1 MKEAPWFSSSVIYGI
16 DVRRFSDGNG
26 DGIGDFIGLKE
37 RVSYLHYLG
46 IDCVWLSPFFRSPF
60 ADNGYDVSDYYSIDP
75 VLGTLDDFLDFL
87 HAAGEQ
93 GIRVV
98 VDLVANHTSSEHP
111 WFQAARRD
119 ARCRF
124 RDYYVWSESPP
135 PVAPDNKTAFP
146 GEESSVWTYD
156 DLAQAYYFHKFRHFQ
171 PDLNIANPAVRDELL
186 RVVDYWL
193 TLGVDG
199 FRVDAA
205 PFVIG
210 ETGIEHAD
218 PRDPQGFLREMR
230 KLVDGR
236 RQDGLLLGE
245 ADLAPEKLRSY
256 FGDGKLDLLFNF
268 VLCAAFA
275 ASLAGRRPTPS
286 ARRFRSCRSRL
297 PIAAGRTSFAIS
309 TN

>member
-1 MKEAPWFSSSVIYGI
+1 MSGSRPSSS
-16 DVRRFSDGNG
+16 
-26 DGIGDFIGLKE
+26 
-37 RVSYLHYLG
+37 
-46 IDCVWLSPFFRSPF
+46 PPF

-75 VLGTLDDFLDFL
+75 ILGTLDDFLDFL

-218 PRDPQGFLREMR
+218 PRDPPGLSQGNA
-230 KLVDGR
+230 
-236 RQDGLLLGE
+236 Q
-245 ADLAPEKLRSY
+245 
-256 FGDGKLDLLFNF
+256 
-268 VLCAAFA
+268 
-275 ASLAGRRPTPS
+275 AGRREAPGRPSARRSGPGAGKAAVLFRRRKARPSVQLRVVCGFRREPRGAEGRPPS